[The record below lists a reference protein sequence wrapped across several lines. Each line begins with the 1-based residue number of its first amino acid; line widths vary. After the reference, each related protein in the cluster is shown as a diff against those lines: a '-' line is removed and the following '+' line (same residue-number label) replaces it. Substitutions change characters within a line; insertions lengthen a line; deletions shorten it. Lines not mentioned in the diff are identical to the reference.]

1 MKRLFRRAVTSPRRP
16 FRAPSRIPVPFN
28 SHFLLLLLL
37 LSLNLTPS
45 WSLASRSSS
54 AESGDGL
61 GAPRLD
67 AARRKISFSAKSG
80 IALGA
85 ARLDATRIKIP
96 SAESREEVSADLPA
110 EGGASGEDAFESTQK
125 ERIVFVDRQRT
136 SRDLPSLQLSRNEND
151 SGNRGKEGGSITT
164 NDDPWVQQEPAFL
177 PNQEQQKFQQ
187 LTRQEETERMQLQMP
202 SQQHRKGLA
211 HVPRQQHRRRL
222 SSYDMMHERHM
233 YKRRRLIRGKK
244 ECWSKHER
252 HQYWQAGAHVEPSAA
267 FTRQKTEYERMHQ
280 RCTEGITDWK
290 AFYFNQSEGLS
301 PAADV
306 EGCKY
311 AFLIPGQWHGLGNR
325 IMSLISTF
333 TYAFITHRAILMP
346 DDGLMPSLLCN
357 PFEHSSWLIPASHFW
372 SIKADLEQGP
382 RNVAEQADRHSR
394 GVFCHLDWITPE
406 EEWTFF
412 CRRTQEE
419 MAEKPFMM
427 FWSDMYF
434 VPPLYFVPS
443 LAARLEVLFP
453 DRRVFTHVARYILLP
468 ANYLWDRIVRAFHGH
483 MEHQDVLVGLQVRP
497 VEETPE
503 DVFDRVLTCLISTQY
518 LPAVIPPDQ
527 WQAMADDVD
536 DEGLRE
542 ARGQSIGV
550 FVASLNG
557 TYGSRL
563 AALYSQGKPQSA
575 QTVTFHS
582 ESHDAAE
589 RQDDRQQ
596 YASALIEMF
605 LLSFS
610 HRLVVSDYSTFGYTA
625 AALGS
630 LDPWSL
636 NIVKRGQADWRT
648 NNRPVCQRTESQ
660 PCSLSIRPKFTCPD
674 GDLHTT
680 ESEVSFVRPCPVIG
694 TGLHLELPP
703 LPETA

>member
-1 MKRLFRRAVTSPRRP
+1 MTVVLLGPKAV
-16 FRAPSRIPVPFN
+16 FPSLCP
-28 SHFLLLLLL
+28 
-37 LSLNLTPS
+37 
-45 WSLASRSSS
+45 WA
-54 AESGDGL
+54 GWGL
-61 GAPRLD
+61 GRQERTWRRWIQATQSRCLFPSLLPWAGWGHDRRERTWRHLRRL
-67 AARRKISFSAKSG
+67 
-80 IALGA
+80 
-85 ARLDATRIKIP
+85 
-96 SAESREEVSADLPA
+96 
-110 EGGASGEDAFESTQK
+110 
-125 ERIVFVDRQRT
+125 RQRT
-136 SRDLPSLQLSRNEND
+136 D
-151 SGNRGKEGGSITT
+151 G
-164 NDDPWVQQEPAFL
+164 
-177 PNQEQQKFQQ
+177 
-187 LTRQEETERMQLQMP
+187 
-202 SQQHRKGLA
+202 
-211 HVPRQQHRRRL
+211 
-222 SSYDMMHERHM
+222 
-233 YKRRRLIRGKK
+233 
-244 ECWSKHER
+244 
-252 HQYWQAGAHVEPSAA
+252 AGAHVEPSAA
-267 FTRQKTEYERMHQ
+267 FARQKTEYERMHQ

-301 PAADV
+301 PTADV

-372 SIKADLEQGP
+372 GIKADLEQGP
-382 RNVAEQADRHSR
+382 RNVAERADRHSR
-394 GVFCHLDWITPE
+394 GVFCHLDWVTPE

-419 MAEKPFMM
+419 VAEKTFMM

-434 VPPLYFVPS
+434 VPPLYLVPS

-468 ANYLWDRIVRAFHGH
+468 ANYLWDRIARAFHGH

-497 VEETPE
+497 VDETQE
-503 DVFDRVLTCLISTQY
+503 DIFDRVLTCLVSTQY

-536 DEGLRE
+536 DEGLRG
-542 ARGQSIGV
+542 AHGQSISV

-557 TYGSRL
+557 TYGARL

-575 QTVTFHS
+575 HTVTFHS
-582 ESHDAAE
+582 ESHDSTE

-596 YASALIEMF
+596 YASALVEMF

-625 AALGS
+625 AALGA

-636 NIVKRGQADWRT
+636 NIVKREGADWRR
-648 NNRPVCQRTESQ
+648 NNRPVCQRSESQ
-660 PCSLSIRPKFTCPD
+660 PCSLSIRPKFTIAKRSGEACSAHYSMLTPPA
-674 GDLHTT
+674 LAPMLPT
-680 ESEVSFVRPCPVIG
+680 CAPV
-694 TGLHLELPP
+694 P
-703 LPETA
+703 

>member
-1 MKRLFRRAVTSPRRP
+1 
-16 FRAPSRIPVPFN
+16 
-28 SHFLLLLLL
+28 
-37 LSLNLTPS
+37 
-45 WSLASRSSS
+45 
-54 AESGDGL
+54 
-61 GAPRLD
+61 
-67 AARRKISFSAKSG
+67 
-80 IALGA
+80 
-85 ARLDATRIKIP
+85 
-96 SAESREEVSADLPA
+96 
-110 EGGASGEDAFESTQK
+110 
-125 ERIVFVDRQRT
+125 
-136 SRDLPSLQLSRNEND
+136 
-151 SGNRGKEGGSITT
+151 
-164 NDDPWVQQEPAFL
+164 
-177 PNQEQQKFQQ
+177 
-187 LTRQEETERMQLQMP
+187 
-202 SQQHRKGLA
+202 
-211 HVPRQQHRRRL
+211 
-222 SSYDMMHERHM
+222 MMHEGHM

-267 FTRQKTEYERMHQ
+267 FARQKTEYERMHQ

-301 PAADV
+301 PTADV

-372 SIKADLEQGP
+372 GIKADLEQGP
-382 RNVAEQADRHSR
+382 RNVAERADRHSR
-394 GVFCHLDWITPE
+394 GVFCHLDWVTPE

-419 MAEKPFMM
+419 VAEKTFMM

-434 VPPLYFVPS
+434 VPPLYLVPS

-468 ANYLWDRIVRAFHGH
+468 ANYLWDRIARAFHGH

-497 VEETPE
+497 VDETQE
-503 DVFDRVLTCLISTQY
+503 DIFDRVLTCLVSTQY

-536 DEGLRE
+536 DEGLRG
-542 ARGQSIGV
+542 AHGQSISV

-557 TYGSRL
+557 TYGARL

-575 QTVTFHS
+575 HTVTFHS
-582 ESHDAAE
+582 ESHDSTE

-596 YASALIEMF
+596 YASALVEMF

-625 AALGS
+625 AALGA

-636 NIVKRGQADWRT
+636 NIVKREGADWRR

-674 GDLHTT
+674 GDSHTT
-680 ESEVSFVRPCPVIG
+680 ENEVSFVRLCPVIG
-694 TGLHLELPP
+694 AGLHLDLPP
-703 LPETA
+703 LPDSS